1 MMESKIIFSFSS
13 NGNELILGEKEY
25 AIVDYEGIEATD
37 YELEKKENINHIG
50 AKKKR
55 MKLLPRPISIEFD
68 YMGNDENKYQKRQ
81 ELIGFFSPFR
91 AGFLTV
97 NYMGE
102 ERMIKYEVTGFRV
115 KSKNIYDTLSC
126 LLELTCMD
134 PAFESI
140 LQYGDEIST
149 WISGW
154 SWPFTLPFHMRLRGE
169 QKKNIYNGGH
179 LETPVEVIFRG
190 PAVRPEVRNVT
201 TGESI
206 IVQTTL
212 STDDVLHITT
222 AFGNKTVMIETKNG
236 LVDAFDL
243 IHEDT
248 RFFGLVPGDNMIEY
262 STQNDTDPQGVE
274 IRYRE
279 RYLGI

>member
-1 MMESKIIFSFSS
+1 MMKNKILFSFACD
-13 NGNELILGEKEY
+13 GQELILGEKEY
-25 AIVDYEGIEATD
+25 KILDYEGLEATD
-37 YELEKKENINHIG
+37 YEMETAININHIG
-50 AKKKR
+50 ARKKR
-55 MKLLPRPISIEFD
+55 KKILPRPISVEFD
-68 YMGNDENKYQKRQ
+68 YLGSDKSRIRQ
-81 ELIGFFSPFR
+81 EQIRFFTPFK
-91 AGFLTV
+91 AGELTV
-97 NYMGE
+97 IYLGT
-102 ERMIKYEVTGFRV
+102 ERKIEYEVTGFYV
-115 KSKNIYDTLSC
+115 KSKNIYEPLSC
-126 LLELTCMD
+126 LLELECLD

-190 PAVRPEVRNVT
+190 PAVYPEVRNVT

-222 AFGNKTVMIETKNG
+222 AFGNKTVMIETKDG
-236 LVDAFDL
+236 MVDAFNL

-248 RFFGLVPGDNMIEY
+248 RFFQLVPGDNMIEY
-262 STQNDTDPQGVE
+262 NTQNDTDPQGVE